1 MFGYPNVKYLINFL
15 PLALSSKKS
24 CCLGPFGNEDAGT
37 DAIRANQAMLVPFC
51 YMRIFLQC
59 YLTPRVAWVQV
70 VAGAIYNDGTQDA
83 CAPLLDW
90 WWLRIVTTCIKGRT
104 NLHIYNKNIR
114 EFR

>member
-1 MFGYPNVKYLINFL
+1 
-15 PLALSSKKS
+15 
-24 CCLGPFGNEDAGT
+24 
-37 DAIRANQAMLVPFC
+37 
-51 YMRIFLQC
+51 
-59 YLTPRVAWVQV
+59 VQV

-90 WWLRIVTTCIKGRT
+90 WWLRIVTTCIKGMT